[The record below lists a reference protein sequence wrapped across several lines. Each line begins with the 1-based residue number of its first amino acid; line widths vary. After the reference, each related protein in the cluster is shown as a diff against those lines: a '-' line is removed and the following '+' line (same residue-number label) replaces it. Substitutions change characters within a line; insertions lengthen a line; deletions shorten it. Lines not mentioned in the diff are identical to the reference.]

1 MTQPQQQRQQ
11 PEMTPAERVAQINRT
26 LDTLDENMFSLLRD
40 VNDYAEI
47 HGWGDK
53 TVKRGL
59 DQIHVMERRIA
70 ELEEERRQL
79 RAATQT
85 MLAS

>member
-26 LDTLDENMFSLLRD
+26 LDTLDENMFTMLRD
-40 VNDYAEI
+40 VNNHAEI
-47 HGWGDK
+47 HGWGSRLVRDGLNK
-53 TVKRGL
+53 IDAMKVRRG
-59 DQIHVMERRIA
+59 
-70 ELEEERRQL
+70 ELEEKRRQM